1 MTALKPENVDVPLRG
16 TLHVAHAQ
24 RHVINA
30 FNVNH
35 GINFALIE
43 LSRTLISA
51 NE

>member
-1 MTALKPENVDVPLRG
+1 
-16 TLHVAHAQ
+16 
-24 RHVINA
+24 VINA

-35 GINFALIE
+35 GVNFALIE